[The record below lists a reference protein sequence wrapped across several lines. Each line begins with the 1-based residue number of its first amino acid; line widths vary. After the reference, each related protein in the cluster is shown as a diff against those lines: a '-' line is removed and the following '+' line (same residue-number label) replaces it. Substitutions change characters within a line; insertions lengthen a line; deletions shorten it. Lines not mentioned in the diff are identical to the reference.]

1 MRMLSIPQEC
11 LTKDC
16 EVVKVIDEQNI
27 EIKNLAEENNSL
39 KLKMQELEEE
49 NASFGNSINE
59 AAELICKK
67 NERISQLENSLD
79 AAVKQKAKDILSTLM
94 RIVKKSD
101 GFLSE
106 EVIRIMAKQN
116 NVEVE

>member
-27 EIKNLAEENNSL
+27 EIDNLVKENNSL
-39 KLKMQELEEE
+39 KLKVQGLEAE
-49 NASFGNSINE
+49 NASFGDSINE
-59 AAELICKK
+59 ASEVIRKK
-67 NERISQLENSLD
+67 NEKISQLENSLD
-79 AAVKQKAKDILSTLM
+79 IAVKQKVKDILSTLM

-116 NVEVE
+116 DVEVE

>member
-27 EIKNLAEENNSL
+27 EINNLAEENNSL
-39 KLKMQELEEE
+39 KLKVQGLEEE
-49 NASFGNSINE
+49 NASFGSSINE
-59 AAELICKK
+59 AAELIHKK

-94 RIVKKSD
+94 HIVKKSD